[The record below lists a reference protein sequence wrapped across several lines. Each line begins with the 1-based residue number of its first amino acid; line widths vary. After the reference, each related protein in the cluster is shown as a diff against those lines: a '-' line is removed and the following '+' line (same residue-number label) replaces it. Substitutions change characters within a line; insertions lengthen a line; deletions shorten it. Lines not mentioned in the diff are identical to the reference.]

1 MIPLPA
7 PLEEQ
12 RELLRAFYRTK
23 ERLNR
28 LLPPQPLPLFE
39 AEWAALDPEQVTAAI
54 RETLAAWE
62 RYLESRQ

>member
-1 MIPLPA
+1 MPA
-7 PLEEQ
+7 SIEEQ

-39 AEWAALDPEQVTAAI
+39 AEWAALNPDQVTAAL
-54 RETLAAWE
+54 REALAAWE
-62 RYLESRQ
+62 AYLKSLR

>member
-1 MIPLPA
+1 LPA
-7 PLEEQ
+7 SIEEQ

-39 AEWAALDPEQVTAAI
+39 AEWAALNPDQVTAAL
-54 RETLAAWE
+54 REALAAWE
-62 RYLESRQ
+62 AYLKSLR

>member
-1 MIPLPA
+1 MPA
-7 PLEEQ
+7 SIEEQ

-39 AEWAALDPEQVTAAI
+39 AEWATINPDQVTAAI

-62 RYLESRQ
+62 AYLGSLK